1 MFLHRFGDLVVGSEL
16 ELTQLPF
23 AQDALPE
30 CVLTLQRPLSFAET
44 AWGHL
49 WRRPDGSV
57 SLSCA
62 KDGDDY
68 ALGFP
73 SWGRAIVRDE
83 GRSIEVLPEPGVP
96 RETVEHL
103 VCDQLLP
110 RVAAF
115 RGRLVLHAGCVV
127 TAAGACAFL
136 GASGAGKSTLC
147 ARFVRDG
154 DLLLGDDGIFVR
166 RGTSGGFE
174 AEATY
179 PGLRLLPDPIAELW
193 EDAPVDAGPVSHDSA
208 KRRLPAGA
216 CGAFPLRAIYVLDE
230 PSPAEDS
237 DRAETTLLP
246 PREGFV
252 ALLRSCFQL
261 HLDDPVRTR
270 RLFEQISELLDA
282 VPVRAVRYARR
293 LELLPGVRDEV
304 LRDLAETMLR
314 G

>member
-1 MFLHRFGDLVVGSEL
+1 MFLHRFGDLIVGSEL
-16 ELTQLPF
+16 ELTQLPS

-30 CVLTLQRPLSFAET
+30 CVLTFQRPLTLADA

-49 WRRPDGSV
+49 WRRSDGSV

-68 ALGFP
+68 TLGFP
-73 SWGRAIVRDE
+73 GWGRAVVRDDA
-83 GRSIEVLPEPGVP
+83 RSIEVLLEPCVP

-127 TAAGACAFL
+127 TASGACAFL

-166 RGTSGGFE
+166 RHVEGGFE

-179 PGLRLLPDPIAELW
+179 PGLRLAPQPDLP
-193 EDAPVDAGPVSHDSA
+193 DAGPVSHDSA
-208 KRRLPAGA
+208 KRRVRLGTSGA
-216 CGAFPLRAIYVLDE
+216 YPLRGIYLLDE
-230 PSPAEDS
+230 PSSAAEA
-237 DRAETTLLP
+237 DRAEATLLP

-252 ALLRSCFQL
+252 ALLKSCFQL
-261 HLDDPVRTR
+261 HLDDPARTR
-270 RLFEQISELLDA
+270 RLFEQISGLLDA

-293 LELLPGVRDEV
+293 LELLPGVRHEV

>member
-1 MFLHRFGDLVVGSEL
+1 VFRHRFGDLVVGSEI
-16 ELTQLPF
+16 ELSQLPS
-23 AQDALPE
+23 ADDATPE
-30 CVLTLQRPLSFAET
+30 CVVTFQRPLT
-44 AWGHL
+44 LVDPAWDHL

-73 SWGRAIVRDE
+73 GWGRAFVRDE
-83 GRSIEVLPEPGVP
+83 GREIEVLLEPGVP

-136 GASGAGKSTLC
+136 GGSGAGKSTLC

-166 RGTSGGFE
+166 RAGSGGFV

-179 PGLRLLPDPIAELW
+179 PGLRLAPQPDLP
-193 EDAPVDAGPVSHDSA
+193 DAGPVSHDSA
-208 KRRLPAGA
+208 KRRIPLGTAGA
-216 CGAFPLRAIYVLDE
+216 YPLRAIYLLDE
-230 PSPAEDS
+230 PASAE
-237 DRAETTLLP
+237 RAEAALLP

-252 ALLRSCFQL
+252 ALLKSCFQL
-261 HLDDPVRTR
+261 HLDDPARTR
-270 RLFEQISELLDA
+270 RLFEQLSELLDV
-282 VPVRAVRYARR
+282 VPLRVVRYARR
-293 LELLPGVRDEV
+293 LELLPAVRDEV